1 MHVIAKKKF
10 LDAARMYPNDAQA
23 IMDTYVVLRKASCRT
38 PQQLLAI
45 FPTLERFTYKQD
57 WYVINIAGNN
67 IRLVAMIFFTGQK
80 VYVKHVVDHKEYNR
94 LTRRY
99 AREH

>member
-23 IMDTYVVLRKASCRT
+23 IMDTYVVLRKANCRT

-45 FPTLERFTYKQD
+45 FPTLERFIYKKD

-67 IRLVAMIFFTGQK
+67 IRLMALIFFQGQK
-80 VYVKHVVDHKEYNR
+80 VYVKHVVDHKEYER
-94 LTRRY
+94 LTHKY
-99 AREH
+99 ARE